1 MFAPQLTNTPAATGV
16 KIPFSVPETPSLDS
30 VTKTDFTFHLGQ
42 AQTVANGCGLEKQ
55 FTAPSSNFS
64 NSKTPI
70 TMLPLER
77 VPQSG
82 LEAGTSSQRGT
93 LTLINLDPAITK
105 ASVTRTPDSD
115 ALVSS
120 KRVMQGEVE
129 VGAAIQNKDPEL
141 LDLDPAITNPSAPLT
156 PVSNALETLETHALK
171 DVAAANNANPAHRT
185 FNIAAEAALTQTAS
199 FDIETGATPILSGL
213 TPHNILDQ
221 NDPYQ
226 TVSTRRLGQNI
237 KTNTDNISIVL
248 MPTSMQLDS
257 IALEYHDMDEI
268 PEQTHEP
275 KGVPLDTDLL
285 TNAGMPF
292 ILPNNMP
299 GERDTS
305 PLLISEANVQVKIDV
320 TTGPAELT
328 DQAAESVQFTR
339 ALAEVSAS
347 STAVA
352 APTQHTQ
359 TSGAA
364 PQVQTQA
371 ALDMSQ
377 ANWAERLI
385 EDVSLQP
392 MGRGETMTLTLTPDR
407 LGTMQVRLEMQ
418 DGQTNVHF
426 ITDNPET
433 ARLLNEAQPRL
444 ADLMS
449 RAGVDL
455 GSQSTGTGQGSQ
467 HDQPTGQQDLGL
479 SNLLEPPQEIVPE
492 ITDRPTNSTGAKSTI
507 DVVA

>member
-1 MFAPQLTNTPAATGV
+1 
-16 KIPFSVPETPSLDS
+16 
-30 VTKTDFTFHLGQ
+30 
-42 AQTVANGCGLEKQ
+42 
-55 FTAPSSNFS
+55 
-64 NSKTPI
+64 
-70 TMLPLER
+70 MLPLER

-82 LEAGTSSQRGT
+82 LDAATSSQCST
-93 LTLINLDPAITK
+93 LTLVNLDPAITK
-105 ASVTRTPDSD
+105 ASVARTPNSD
-115 ALVSS
+115 ALASS
-120 KRVMQGEVE
+120 KRVLQGEVE
-129 VGAAIQNKDPEL
+129 VEAAIQHKDPEL

-156 PVSNALETLETHALK
+156 PGLDALASLKTHALK
-171 DVAAANNANPAHRT
+171 DVVTANNAEATDKTVNLT
-185 FNIAAEAALTQTAS
+185 AAPILAQTVS
-199 FDIETGATPILSGL
+199 FDTETGAAPILSGV
-213 TPHNILDQ
+213 TSSNIQDQKDPHQ
-221 NDPYQ
+221 P
-226 TVSTRRLGQNI
+226 VSTRRLGQNT
-237 KTNTDNISIVL
+237 KTNTDNISIIQT
-248 MPTSMQLDS
+248 PTSMRLDP
-257 IALEYHDMDEI
+257 IALERPDIDEI
-268 PEQTHEP
+268 PEQTADPE
-275 KGVPLDTDLL
+275 GLPLDTDLP
-285 TNAGMPF
+285 TNAGRTF
-292 ILPNNMP
+292 ILPNNTA
-299 GERDTS
+299 GEKDTS
-305 PLLISEANVQVKIDV
+305 PLLVTEVNVQAKIDV

-328 DQAAESVQFTR
+328 NYAAEGAQFTR

-347 STAVA
+347 STVVA

-359 TSGAA
+359 TSAAA

-392 MGRGETMTLTLTPDR
+392 MGRGETMTLTLTPER

-449 RAGVDL
+449 RAGVDI
-455 GSQSTGTGQGSQ
+455 GSQSAGTGQGSQ
-467 HDQPTGQQDLGL
+467 HDHPTGQHDLGL

-492 ITDRPTNSTGAKSTI
+492 ITERPTNSIGAKSTI